1 MRGTLDPITDTD
13 DQFLLR
19 PRNHDTDH
27 LRAILPLREGWRARP
42 GSVPKIYLFRPSSCF
57 RSIKRRGEETV
68 GLGNVAGGKASSPF
82 ARRPAQLRPPL
93 PASLRGE
100 VR

>member
-1 MRGTLDPITDTD
+1 MPTRDLELIIDTD
-13 DQFLLR
+13 DQFHLR

-27 LRAILPLREGWRARP
+27 LRAILPLGEGWRARP
-42 GSVPKIYLFRPSSCF
+42 GSVAKIYLFRPSSCF

-68 GLGNVAGGKASSPF
+68 GLGNVAANRGRPSSPF
-82 ARRPAQLRPPL
+82 ARRPAPRLFEG
-93 PASLRGE
+93 RGA